1 MTLAAP
7 QRKKLM
13 IINVHDHPYDPK
25 TAQASAPYYEKF
37 ATERHLLD
45 GTPIDRAGMVM
56 TPEQTIEEM
65 DAAGVDKTV
74 ILNAGS
80 NNHIYKLYLK
90 PHSERFIGFTSSS
103 PLMMS
108 STLLTNGAF
117 NQANW
122 ENTRHCLK
130 DLGFTGIKLLPAYG
144 HYSPVDPRVY
154 PYYALAAELDVPI
167 TLHMG
172 MTPVRHAALR
182 FGRPIDVDRTL
193 FEFPTLRLNVS
204 HLGWPWEDEL
214 LGLMVRS
221 PNLYTDISYIGELGL
236 KRVARNLITARDY
249 GVLSR
254 VMFGTDPL
262 CRPLKFYID
271 WVKNGLNEFVAK
283 QDEKFFTDEEINGL
297 LGGNAL
303 KFLGINPEAAL
314 A

>member
-1 MTLAAP
+1 
-7 QRKKLM
+7 M

-25 TAQASAPYYEKF
+25 TSQASAPYFEKF
-37 ATERHLLD
+37 ATERHMLD
-45 GTPIDRAGMVM
+45 GSPTSRTGMVM

-65 DAAGVDKTV
+65 NEAGVDKTV
-74 ILNAGS
+74 ILNTGS
-80 NNHIYKLYLK
+80 NKHIYEIYLK
-90 PHSERFIGFTSSS
+90 PHSERFLIFTSSP
-103 PLMMS
+103 PLIFNE
-108 STLLTNGAF
+108 TILTNGVF

-122 ENTRHCLK
+122 EETRHCLK

-154 PYYALAAELDVPI
+154 PYYALAAELNAPI
-167 TLHMG
+167 TIHMG

-182 FGRPIDVDRTL
+182 YSRPIDVDQIL
-193 FEFPTLRLNVS
+193 FEFPTLRLNVP

-214 LGLMVRS
+214 LGLMVRA
-221 PNLYTDISYIGELGL
+221 PHLYTDISYVGELGL

-271 WVKNGLNEFVAK
+271 WVKNGLNEFAAK
-283 QDEKFFTDEEINGL
+283 QDETPFTEEEIKGL
-297 LGGNAL
+297 LGENAL
-303 KFLGINPEAAL
+303 KYLGTKPEAIA